1 MSSNSTSYE
10 RNQSSNTDQRRS
22 EDQTGPQRQSSG
34 QRREGGGGRRFYNRR
49 KVCFFCA
56 NKDATM
62 DYKNPDGLSRY
73 ISERA
78 RIEPRRKTGT
88 CAKHQ
93 RLLTKHIKRARHL
106 GLLPYTTDSLKEIP
120 NRR

>member
-1 MSSNSTSYE
+1 MTTQN
-10 RNQSSNTDQRRS
+10 RS
-22 EDQTGPQRQSSG
+22 RPN
-34 QRREGGGGRRFYNRR
+34 NRR
-49 KVCFFCA
+49 RPNNRYNSRVKICQPCFERKGRPVSSIITY
-56 NKDATM
+56 KDATA
-62 DYKNPDGLSRY
+62 LQRY
-73 ISERA
+73 ISDRGK
-78 RIEPRRKTGT
+78 IEPRRKTGT